1 MSKLDSRGL
10 AQRIVMLPEP
20 YRANLVEWFARSI
33 DQPIKNQREL
43 AAAIEDLINASHMEV
58 LSILMNV
65 LDETEHFFGDGR
77 RPRR

>member
-20 YRANLVEWFARSI
+20 YQANLVEWFARST

-43 AAAIEDLINASHMEV
+43 AAAIEDLINISRIDV
-58 LSILMNV
+58 LISLMNV
-65 LDETEHFFGDGR
+65 LDEVEYFFGDGR
-77 RPRR
+77 RPRS